1 MSAEQKNYVA
11 NGEVLPSPPLA
22 VSIRKFFE
30 YVFIFVMLYITT
42 LFSLDSYAAARG
54 SPYRV
59 SNSEFLPGRRPTQP
73 IPRPGGY
80 RAEGTGDR
88 PRRIRTVD
96 DNTSVNLGLKYGGCC
111 GGGCG

>member
-1 MSAEQKNYVA
+1 M
-11 NGEVLPSPPLA
+11 
-22 VSIRKFFE
+22 
-30 YVFIFVMLYITT
+30 
-42 LFSLDSYAAARG
+42 
-54 SPYRV
+54 
-59 SNSEFLPGRRPTQP
+59 QP

-88 PRRIRTVD
+88 PGRIRTVD